1 MARHSRLLLPS
12 HLVLILLAV
21 GNVYADEVITL
32 NTRPGIRQSFLLI
45 EPRERINGVVLM
57 FPGDDGV
64 IKFVK
69 EKDGY
74 RLDHDGA
81 GLTGKKQAI
90 ETYRSSGLVAAVIA
104 PPSDKEG
111 GMKVAFRSS
120 DEHLTDIRMVIDYLR
135 QKYGQKI
142 YLHGHCLGG
151 HSPASITTK
160 LKNEGIA
167 GLILSSPRSVSVR
180 KQPTALTDYQRGVV
194 SVPVLL
200 IQHKQDS
207 CPGTS
212 HVNLGLVQS
221 HYEQSSNKVDTILVS
236 GGDIQMRR
244 SWFPCKNGAHA
255 FRGLEEEVT
264 GAISN
269 WILGKEFPRQING
282 S

>member
-1 MARHSRLLLPS
+1 MTRHSRLLLLS
-12 HLVLILLAV
+12 HLVLVLWAV

-32 NTRPGIRQSFLLI
+32 NTGRGVRQSFLLA
-45 EPRERINGVVLM
+45 EPRDKPQGVVLM

-64 IKFVK
+64 VQFVK
-69 EKDGY
+69 GKDGY

-81 GLTGKKQAI
+81 GLTGNKKAI
-90 ETYRSSGLVAAVIA
+90 ETYRSSGLVAAIVA

-111 GMKVAFRSS
+111 GMTVAFRAS

-151 HSPASITTK
+151 HSPASITAK

-167 GLILSSPRSVSVR
+167 GLILSSPRSVSVK
-180 KQPTALTDYQRGVV
+180 KQRSALTDYQKVV

-212 HVNLGLVQS
+212 HVNLALVQS
-221 HYEQSSNKVDTILVS
+221 HYEQSSNKVDSIVVS